1 MHIARGL
8 YYSSY
13 KSPRILVWTI
23 GVIILILMMAIGFL
37 GYVLPYG
44 QMSHWGATV
53 ITNLLSAIPV
63 FGQDLVE
70 LTQLNILATI
80 GTISPHAFKKGSAAS
95 RRSNKSKYLFIP
107 YPFLAMLVGFIDG
120 DGCIFINKTTKGYI
134 KINLAIGLNIRDI
147 SILQYIQSILNI
159 GKVTVYSKNE
169 TCKLTINR
177 TDIQDVLFPLFIHH
191 KLFFLT
197 ETRRKQYDKV
207 MYILQND
214 IKLFSEIPAII
225 PTVSSLPKTSLDYTN
240 LPFFKNWIV
249 GFTIAEGSFLIKTNK
264 EACFQLRQ
272 RTHKLLFEAF
282 KLIFDT
288 DRKIGLDG
296 NAYNLFSV
304 SSKADV
310 QQVINFFS
318 FSGHHPLLGYQNM
331 RYENWL
337 IYLRNSKRYFSLK
350 FPD

>member
-1 MHIARGL
+1 
-8 YYSSY
+8 
-13 KSPRILVWTI
+13 
-23 GVIILILMMAIGFL
+23 
-37 GYVLPYG
+37 
-44 QMSHWGATV
+44 
-53 ITNLLSAIPV
+53 
-63 FGQDLVE
+63 
-70 LTQLNILATI
+70 
-80 GTISPHAFKKGSAAS
+80 
-95 RRSNKSKYLFIP
+95 
-107 YPFLAMLVGFIDG
+107 MLVGFIDG

-134 KINLAIGLNIRDI
+134 KINLTIGGCKAARRDI
-147 SILQYIQSILNI
+147 SILQYIQSILDI
-159 GKVTVYSKNE
+159 GKVTVYSKND

-177 TDIQDVLFPLFIHH
+177 TDIQDVLFPLFIAH

-207 MYILQND
+207 MYILQKD

-272 RTHKLLFEAF
+272 RTRREAALFEAF
-282 KLIFDT
+282 KFIFDT

-296 NAYNLFSV
+296 RLRRLQSSPPYNLFSV

-318 FSGHHPLLGYQNM
+318 FSGREAPILY
-331 RYENWL
+331 
-337 IYLRNSKRYFSLK
+337 
-350 FPD
+350 

>member
-1 MHIARGL
+1 M
-8 YYSSY
+8 
-13 KSPRILVWTI
+13 
-23 GVIILILMMAIGFL
+23 IGFL

-70 LTQLNILATI
+70 LTQLNILPTI
-80 GTISPHAFKKGSAAS
+80 GTISPHAFKNGSKK
-95 RRSNKSKYLFIP
+95 RSNKNKYLSIP
-107 YPFLAMLVGFIDG
+107 YPFLAMLVGLIDG
-120 DGCIFINKTTKGYI
+120 DGSIIIHKTTKGYI
-134 KINLAIGLNIRDI
+134 KINLTIGLNIRDL
-147 SILQYIQSILNI
+147 SLLQYIHSMLNI
-159 GKVTVYSKNE
+159 GKVTVYSKKD

-177 TDIQDVLFPLFIHH
+177 TDLQDVLFPLFLHH
-191 KLFFLT
+191 KLFFLI

-207 MYILQND
+207 MYIWQND
-214 IKLFSEIPAII
+214 IKFFSEIPANF
-225 PTVSSLPKTSLDYTN
+225 PTVSPLPDTCLEYTK

-249 GFTIAEGSFLIKTNK
+249 GFTIAEGSFLIKSNND
-264 EACFQLRQ
+264 ACFQLRQ

-288 DRKIGLDG
+288 NRKIGFDS
-296 NAYNLFSV
+296 NSYNLFSV
-304 SSKADV
+304 SSKADI
-310 QQVINFFS
+310 QRVINFFS

-331 RYENWL
+331 RYEKWL
-337 IYLRNSKRYFSLK
+337 IYLRNSNRYYNLK

>member
-1 MHIARGL
+1 
-8 YYSSY
+8 
-13 KSPRILVWTI
+13 
-23 GVIILILMMAIGFL
+23 MAIGFL

-80 GTISPHAFKKGSAAS
+80 GTISPHAFKKGSKK
-95 RRSNKSKYLFIP
+95 RSNKSKYLSIP
-107 YPFLAMLVGFIDG
+107 YPFLAMLTGFIDG
-120 DGCIFINKTTKGYI
+120 DGCIIIHKTTKGYI
-134 KINLAIGLNIRDI
+134 KINLTIGLNIRDL
-147 SILQYIQSILNI
+147 SVLQYIHSILNI

-197 ETRRKQYDKV
+197 ETRRKQYDKA

-214 IKLFSEIPAII
+214 IKFFSEIPAIL
-225 PTVSSLPKTSLDYTN
+225 PTSFAAPLPETSLDYTN

-249 GFTIAEGSFLIKTNK
+249 GFTIAEGSFLIKTNN

-282 KLIFDT
+282 KFIFDT

-296 NAYNLFSV
+296 REVTYNLFSV

-350 FPD
+350 YPD